1 MVLHNFI
8 HDSAL
13 RDEEFDK
20 CDKDEE
26 YMPNNEDDERQEEA
40 QLSDDD
46 IPKEANEI
54 TINTIR
60 DNIANA
66 LVTRG

>member
-20 CDKDEE
+20 YDKDEE
-26 YMPNNEDDERQEEA
+26 YMPDNEDDERQEEA

-46 IPKEANEI
+46 IPEEANEI
-54 TINTIR
+54 TINIIR